1 MFAPIALVTG
11 LSIALF
17 SCTPT
22 APETD
27 ALRVVI
33 PREVESLDPR
43 FVRDPYGLKISRLI
57 FRSLFTIDPRTLE
70 LVPDLAESHRF
81 RTSSILEVTLKPGLR
96 FNDGSAL
103 DASDVVATF
112 LGVRDPD
119 VGSAYAGTF
128 ERFSSIRALDS
139 RRVELVLAAPH
150 ATVLS
155 DLEFPILRAE
165 DARRSTPERASF
177 TGSGPYALV
186 RWTSSHVVLERAES
200 GPEEAPE
207 RIDFVVV
214 RDDNGRALRLE
225 AGGADIALNGVTA
238 LLLPRFENDDAF
250 EVRSTPGIGTSY
262 LGFNLDGATADVRL
276 RRAISHAIDTR
287 LLIETELGG
296 RAELASSWIP
306 TGHWADAGVARPGYN
321 PALSRTLIAE
331 VGAGG
336 QRLVL
341 RTSSDRARVSICRA
355 ITAML
360 RDVGLEV
367 EVQPSENATLIADLN
382 AGRFDMTFLQ
392 VPEVFEPH
400 VLHWFFASERIPE
413 NGQVGANRW
422 RLRDHR
428 LDQALEV
435 GRSVMDLSQRRSAY
449 RTVQRRLA
457 DALPVLPLWQE
468 HNVAVMRAGTDF
480 DVPRDGR
487 FSTLF
492 R

>member
-1 MFAPIALVTG
+1 M
-11 LSIALF
+11 
-17 SCTPT
+17 
-22 APETD
+22 
-27 ALRVVI
+27 
-33 PREVESLDPR
+33 DPR
-43 FVRDPYGLKISRLI
+43 FIRDPYGLKISRLI

-81 RTSSILEVTLKPGLR
+81 RSPSVLEVTLKAGLR
-96 FNDGSAL
+96 FHDGSPLQAN
-103 DASDVVATF
+103 DVVATF
-112 LGVRDPD
+112 LGVKDPE

-139 RRVELVLAAPH
+139 RRIELVLAAPH

-155 DLEFPILRAE
+155 DLEFPVLRAE
-165 DARRSTPERASF
+165 DARRNTPERSSF
-177 TGSGPYALV
+177 MGSGPYALV
-186 RWTSSHVVLERAES
+186 QWTSSHVVLERSES
-200 GPEEAPE
+200 APDGAPA

-214 RDDNGRALRLE
+214 RDDNGRALRME

-238 LLLPRFENDDAF
+238 LLLPRFEEDEAF

-262 LGFNLDGATADVRL
+262 LGFNLEGATRDIRL
-276 RRAISHAIDTR
+276 RRAISHAINTG

-306 TGHWADAGVARPGYN
+306 KGHWADAGVPRPEYNLASAR
-321 PALSRTLIAE
+321 ALIAE
-331 VGAGG
+331 VGPEAQGR
-336 QRLVL
+336 RLIL

-355 ITAML
+355 IAAML
-360 RDVGLEV
+360 GEVGLDV

-413 NGQVGANRW
+413 NGHVGANRW

-428 LDQALEV
+428 LDEALEA
-435 GRSVMDLSQRRSAY
+435 GRAVMDVSQRRAAY
-449 RTVQRRLA
+449 VTVQRRLA

-468 HNVAVMRAGTDF
+468 HNIAVVRAGTDF

>member
-1 MFAPIALVTG
+1 M
-11 LSIALF
+11 
-17 SCTPT
+17 
-22 APETD
+22 
-27 ALRVVI
+27 
-33 PREVESLDPR
+33 ESLDPR
-43 FVRDPYGLKISRLI
+43 FIRDPYGLKISRLI

-96 FNDGSAL
+96 FNDGTPL
-103 DASDVVATF
+103 EASDVVATF
-112 LGVRDPD
+112 MGVKDPD

-128 ERFSSIRALDS
+128 ERFSSIRALDE
-139 RRVELVLAAPH
+139 RRIELVLAAPH

-165 DARRSTPERASF
+165 DARRATPERESF

-186 RWTSSHVVLERAES
+186 RWTSSHVVLERTHNALP
-200 GPEEAPE
+200 GAPE

-214 RDDNGRALRLE
+214 RDDNGRALRME

-238 LLLPRFENDDAF
+238 LLLPRFEADPAF

-262 LGFNLDGATADVRL
+262 LGFNLEGATGDIQL
-276 RRAISHAIDTR
+276 RRAISHAINAE
-287 LLIETELGG
+287 LLIQTELGG

-306 TGHWADAGVARPGYN
+306 AGHWADARVPRPGYDL
-321 PALSRTLIAE
+321 ALARTLISDAGAE
-331 VGAGG
+331 GR
-336 QRLVL
+336 RLVL
-341 RTSSDRARVSICRA
+341 RTSSDRARVSVCRA
-355 ITAML
+355 IAAML
-360 RDVGLEV
+360 REVGLV
-367 EVQPSENATLIADLN
+367 VDVQPSENATLIADLN
-382 AGRFDMTFLQ
+382 AGRFDLTYLQ

-413 NGQVGANRW
+413 GGQVGANRW
-422 RLRDHR
+422 RIRDQR
-428 LDQALEV
+428 LDTALEA
-435 GRSVMDLSQRRSAY
+435 GRSVMDLTRRRAAY
-449 RTVQRRLA
+449 VIVQERLA
-457 DALPVLPLWQE
+457 DELPVLPLWQE
-468 HNVAVMRAGTDF
+468 HNVAVVRAGTEF